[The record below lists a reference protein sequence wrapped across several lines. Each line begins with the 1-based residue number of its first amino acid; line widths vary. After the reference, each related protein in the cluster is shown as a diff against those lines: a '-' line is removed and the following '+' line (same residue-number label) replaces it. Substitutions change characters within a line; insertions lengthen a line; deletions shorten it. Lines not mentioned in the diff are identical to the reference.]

1 MNVVGR
7 ISALCA
13 LLCLISYSQA
23 AEPTLPTSDK
33 DRPQVVATFS
43 IVAYD
48 PEEEAWAI
56 GVASKFLAVG
66 HVVPWAE
73 AETGAIA
80 TQSLANTSYGPNG
93 LALLR
98 EGKSAAEV
106 LEILVEADE
115 QKQNRQVGIVD
126 RFGNAATFTGE
137 ECLPWCGGKT
147 GDHYACQ
154 GNILAGPEVIEN
166 MAAAFEKSEKPLA
179 WRVMEAL
186 QAADQSGG
194 DIRGR
199 QSAAILVVKDGAG
212 YGGFN
217 DRMIDLRVDDHATPI
232 QELARI
238 LQLKLEPSEKV
249 QSEETQPEETQQED
263 APEESADQDSN

>member
-1 MNVVGR
+1 MKVVGL
-7 ISALCA
+7 ISALCV
-13 LLCLISYSQA
+13 LLSHHLCA
-23 AEPTLPTSDK
+23 DEPTPDS
-33 DRPQVVATFS
+33 DRPQIVATFS

-73 AETGAIA
+73 SDAGAIA

-98 EGKSAAEV
+98 DGKSAEEV
-106 LEILVEADE
+106 LETLIEADE
-115 QKQNRQVGIVD
+115 QKQKRQVGIVD
-126 RFGNAATFTGE
+126 RSGNAATFTGE

-147 GDHYACQ
+147 GNHYACQ

-166 MAAAFEKSEKPLA
+166 MAAAYEKSEKPLA

-217 DRMIDLRVDDHATPI
+217 DRMIDLRVDDHEAPI
-232 QELARI
+232 KELARI
-238 LQLKLEPSEKV
+238 LQLKLSPSDESQEEKD
-249 QSEETQPEETQQED
+249 S
-263 APEESADQDSN
+263 EESADQSSN